1 MAIEKDARILILDT
15 ETTNNFDDPLCYDVG
30 YEVFDLAG
38 NLYDRNSFINADVF
52 FAKELMA
59 SAFFLDKFDQ
69 YVAECD
75 AGKRQ
80 LASWYH
86 ITRELY
92 RTMVANDAKIVVAHN
107 ARFDYKAL
115 HTTQRYRTSSRWR
128 WVLPWGVEWWDTL
141 KMARGVMKDDEAYT
155 NFCMAHNFLT
165 TYGKPQF
172 TAEVLYK
179 YIMGDIGFCEAHTGL
194 EDVQIERKIF
204 EYLINRNP
212 EIDGRLWP
220 KGEAEDE

>member
-86 ITRELY
+86 ITKELY

-179 YIMGDIGFCEAHTGL
+179 YIMGDIDFCEAHTGL

>member
-1 MAIEKDARILILDT
+1 MAIEKDSRILILDT
-15 ETTNNFDDPLCYDVG
+15 ETTNSLDDPLCYDVG
-30 YEVFDLAG
+30 YEVFDLEG

-52 FAKELMA
+52 LAKDLME
-59 SAFFLDKFDQ
+59 SAYFVDKMGQ

-80 LASWYH
+80 LASWFH

-92 RTMVANDAKIVVAHN
+92 RTVMENDAKIIVAHN
-107 ARFDYKAL
+107 ARFDYVAL

-128 WVLPWGVEWWDTL
+128 WVFPWGVEWWDTL
-141 KMARGVMKDDEAYT
+141 KMARAELKDDKTYT
-155 NFCMAHNFLT
+155 DFCMVHDFLT

-172 TAEVLYK
+172 TAEVLYR
-179 YIMGDIGFCEAHTGL
+179 YIMGDINFNEAHTGL

-204 EYLINRNP
+204 EYLMARNP

-220 KGEAEDE
+220 KAEDE